1 MKGLRGTES
10 PVAGFWT
17 NDQLGKWIA
26 HSVIILVM
34 KLLCSVGLTV
44 LGLILFGISSLKA
57 LESAL

>member
-1 MKGLRGTES
+1 M
-10 PVAGFWT
+10 AGFWT